1 MWSEERTALLRKLW
15 AEGLSASQIA
25 TQLGG
30 VTRNAVIGKI
40 HRLGLAGR
48 ATPSRP
54 AKRPVRARSS
64 IRFVPSSVLKPIKV
78 QPPTPTAED
87 LHNTPPEG
95 ALTIETV
102 RDGQCKYMAG
112 EGPDALVCG
121 RRTPLGSWCSLH
133 VKLVYQPSRKREVED
148 ASIARVTRWLD
159 SKARSAEAHAA

>member
-25 TQLGG
+25 KQLGG
-30 VTRNAVIGKI
+30 VTRNAVIGKV

-48 ATPSRP
+48 ASQYKATT
-54 AKRPVRARSS
+54 KRPQRRTRVRF
-64 IRFVPSSVLKPIKV
+64 IPPSVLRPIKV
-78 QPPTPTAED
+78 RPPTPSAED
-87 LHNTPPEG
+87 LHNLPPEG

-121 RRTPLGSWCSLH
+121 RSTPLGSWCSLH
-133 VKLVYQPSRKREVED
+133 VKLVYQPSRKRQLED
-148 ASIARVTRWLD
+148 ASIARVTHWLD
-159 SKARSAEAHAA
+159 RKSRTFQAAA

>member
-25 TQLGG
+25 KQLGN
-30 VTRNAVIGKI
+30 VTRNAVIGKV

-48 ATPSRP
+48 ATPSKPPKPR
-54 AKRPVRARSS
+54 RSRVRF
-64 IRFVPSSVLKPIKV
+64 IPPSVLKPIKV
-78 QPPTPTAED
+78 RPPTPSAED
-87 LHNTPPEG
+87 LHNLPPEG

-121 RRTPLGSWCSLH
+121 RSTPLGSWCSLH
-133 VKLVYQPSRKREVED
+133 VKLVYQPSRKRQLED
-148 ASIARVTRWLD
+148 ASIARVTHWLD
-159 SKARSAEAHAA
+159 RKSRTFQAAA

>member
-1 MWSEERTALLRKLW
+1 MWSETRTALLRKLW

-25 TQLGG
+25 KQLGG
-30 VTRNAVIGKI
+30 VTRNAVIGKV

-54 AKRPVRARSS
+54 AKRPVRSRPV
-64 IRFVPSSVLKPIKV
+64 RFVPPSVLKPIKV
-78 QPPTPTAED
+78 RPPTPTAKD
-87 LHNTPPEG
+87 LHATPPEG

-102 RDGQCKYMAG
+102 RDGQCKYMTG

-121 RRTPLGSWCSLH
+121 RSTPLGSWCILH
-133 VKLVYQPSRKREVED
+133 AKLVYQPSRKRQIED

-159 SKARSAEAHAA
+159 GKERRAEAHAV